1 MGYVGW
7 VWSAQDTRLGWDCEG
22 GREGEG
28 EGGTEGWEEGRTV
41 PFVL

>member
-7 VWSAQDTRLGWDCEG
+7 FSSAQDTRLGWGSEG
-22 GREGEG
+22 GGG
-28 EGGTEGWEEGRTV
+28 EGGTEGWQEGRTV